1 MFALQKWM
9 KTAHRINLPSE
20 SCFSSTSRVVF
31 AHILKGI
38 RYENVKSR
46 CHISF
51 SCDNIQKRSF
61 TNSRVLSVV
70 LLTWEPYHGWMSPS
84 TKIHEVSYI
93 LSQLFSRVPYKQWR
107 ILEGTGEGNSPPR
120 FWENYILVHA
130 LLKVTNF
137 ILNVKQICL
146 ISCVLV
152 NSKIVCWSLIFM
164 NNIYVYLW
172 NTYDE
177 RKWLF

>member
-1 MFALQKWM
+1 MFSLQKWM

-31 AHILKGI
+31 AQILKGI
-38 RYENVKSR
+38 RYENVKST

-70 LLTWEPYHGWMSPS
+70 FINLGALSWMDVSIYQDS
-84 TKIHEVSYI
+84 WRLIHSLPAF
-93 LSQLFSRVPYKQWR
+93 LSGPYKQWR

-137 ILNVKQICL
+137 ILNVKQIRL

-152 NSKIVCWSLIFM
+152 NSKIVYWSLIFM

>member
-1 MFALQKWM
+1 MKMSKVHAIFHSHAIIYKKGAL
-9 KTAHRINLPSE
+9 RILE
-20 SCFSSTSRVVF
+20 YY
-31 AHILKGI
+31 LL
-38 RYENVKSR
+38 Y
-46 CHISF
+46 
-51 SCDNIQKRSF
+51 
-61 TNSRVLSVV
+61 

-84 TKIHEVSYI
+84 TKIHEGSYI

-107 ILEGTGEGNSPPR
+107 ILEGTGEGNSPLR

-152 NSKIVCWSLIFM
+152 NSKIVYWSLIFM